1 MKKQYRR
8 GKNGKKT
15 WRKLTCQAVL
25 FRLMGYIAREHH
37 NMRLDG
43 DVSVRRHLRCCPG
56 CNSAYGMLSNL
67 VLERNLLEEVEEAA

>member
-1 MKKQYRR
+1 
-8 GKNGKKT
+8 
-15 WRKLTCQAVL
+15 
-25 FRLMGYIAREHH
+25 MGYIAREHH